1 MTKRILTWL
10 KPTESQFHIWN
21 YFGAIK
27 PFMDMANQ
35 FPDAEIFLF
44 IANMHAFTQLNDWE
58 QMRKNTINILKLYA
72 ACGADLDRF
81 LIYNPAQIPGHAQL
95 SRVLTCLTHMWFMER
110 MHSYKEAMDK
120 WISKEIS
127 VWTFCYPILMAADI
141 LIYDADIVPVGKDQK
156 QHVEYARDIAM
167 KFNKIYWDTFK
178 IPDVYIK
185 EEVATVLGID
195 GRKMSKSYNNY
206 IWLLDD
212 EKTILK
218 RVKQIPTNTQ
228 TVEESKNPDECNVYN
243 LLKLFITP
251 EENIAIRKRYTDW
264 WLSYK
269 EAKDYLFEKIMAFV
283 TPIQTKYNQINEED
297 ILKLIS
303 RNTEKVSLIADKKI
317 QEVYKKVWFT
327 LE

>member
-1 MTKRILTWL
+1 
-10 KPTESQFHIWN
+10 
-21 YFGAIK
+21 
-27 PFMDMANQ
+27 MDMASK

-44 IANMHAFTQLNDWE
+44 LANMHAYTQLTDW
-58 QMRKNTINILKLYA
+58 NTMKQNSINILKLYA
-72 ACGADLDRF
+72 ACGADLDRYF
-81 LIYNPAQIPGHAQL
+81 IYNPAEIAGHAQL

-110 MHSYKEAMDK
+110 MHSYKESLDK
-120 WISKEIS
+120 WIAKEIS
-127 VWTFCYPILMAADI
+127 IGTFCYPILMAADI
-141 LIYDADIVPVGKDQK
+141 LLYDADIVPVGKDQK

-228 TVEESKNPDECNVYN
+228 TVEEPKNPDECNVYN
-243 LLKLFITP
+243 ICKLFLNP
-251 EENIAIRKRYTDW
+251 EENESLRKRYQAW
-264 WLSYK
+264 GLSYK
-269 EAKDYLFEKIMAFV
+269 DAKEYLYEKIIAFTKPIQEKYYQISDEEMIKILYRNTDKV
-283 TPIQTKYNQINEED
+283 TPIAN
-297 ILKLIS
+297 
-303 RNTEKVSLIADKKI
+303 KKI
-317 QEVYKKVWFT
+317 DEVYKKIWFR
-327 LE
+327 LS